1 MNNNDSNILIKSELL
16 NEDEEQKYIF
26 TSDRQLV
33 DFVEIGTLSFLI
45 VFGTLLN
52 FLSFARLI
60 RFSRW
65 DFKRAIEEGFGKNK
79 ISDYFPEQG
88 YPRISN

>member
-1 MNNNDSNILIKSELL
+1 MNNNNSNILIKSELL
-16 NEDEEQKYIF
+16 NDEQKYIF

-60 RFSRW
+60 RFSR
-65 DFKRAIEEGFGKNK
+65 
-79 ISDYFPEQG
+79 
-88 YPRISN
+88 